1 MRFPFQHRLAALT
14 LVTSLVALS
23 SVTLPAAAASSPSA
37 SASGASLTVPQDTL
51 RRGRRGKGAGKEGH
65 PQIRRAINALQN
77 AKTDLQNAAHDF
89 GGHRVDALR
98 ACDEAIKQLQLALQY
113 DKK

>member
-1 MRFPFQHRLAALT
+1 MRDQFRHRLATLT
-14 LVTSLVALS
+14 LVASMLGLAA
-23 SVTLPAAAASSPSA
+23 VTLPASAASLPSV
-37 SASGASLTVPQDTL
+37 GAPGTSLTIPQDTL
-51 RRGRRGKGAGKEGH
+51 RRARRGKGAGKEGH

-89 GGHRVDALR
+89 GGHRADALR
-98 ACDEAIKQLQLALQY
+98 ACDEAIKQLQLARQY